1 MTLGTTNRL
10 TRRWTVIAAGFLIG
24 LLAVVVLYTSR
35 RAFFSP
41 LAVTV
46 VGAIGLAAVLLR
58 LRLQGQDGN
67 LIRPYAWL
75 NAVAVLLA
83 IAAFLSDVL
92 HWRQEA
98 SEILALAAVCC
109 FAISGALILN
119 RFRKQRAIEK

>member
-1 MTLGTTNRL
+1 M
-10 TRRWTVIAAGFLIG
+10 IASGFLIG
-24 LLAVVVLYTSR
+24 LLAIIVLYTTR

-58 LRLQGQDGN
+58 LWLQGEDRN

-75 NAVAVLLA
+75 NVVAVLLA

-92 HWRQEA
+92 HWRQET
-98 SEILALAAVCC
+98 SEVLALAAVCC
-109 FAISGALILN
+109 FAISGALILH
-119 RFRKQRAIEK
+119 RFRKQRALEK

>member
-1 MTLGTTNRL
+1 LQPANIPS
-10 TRRWTVIAAGFLIG
+10 RRWTVIASGFLIG
-24 LLAVVVLYTSR
+24 LLAIIVLYTNR

-58 LRLQGQDGN
+58 LWLQGEDRT

-75 NAVAVLLA
+75 NVVAVLLA
-83 IAAFLSDVL
+83 VAAFLSDVL
-92 HWRQEA
+92 HWRQET
-98 SEILALAAVCC
+98 SEVLALAAVCC
-109 FAISGALILN
+109 FAISGALILH